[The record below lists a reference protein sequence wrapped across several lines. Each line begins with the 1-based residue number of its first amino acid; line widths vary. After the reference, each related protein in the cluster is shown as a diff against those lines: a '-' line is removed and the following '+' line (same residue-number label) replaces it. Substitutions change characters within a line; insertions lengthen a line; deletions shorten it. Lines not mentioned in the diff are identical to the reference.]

1 MANTTT
7 DQEALDYIKK
17 FYIPKITDDEL
28 ATLGVHYPQDPVV
41 GCKWLLKIRRD
52 LRFNIFSL

>member
-17 FYIPKITDDEL
+17 FYIPKITDEEL
-28 ATLGVHYPQDPVV
+28 TQLGVFYPQDPIV
-41 GCKWLLKIRRD
+41 GCE
-52 LRFNIFSL
+52 